1 MNKMTRKWWKSKIY
15 AKLDKWMIKVE
26 KYIKI
31 QDNTASRFWRE
42 ITTPKTKI
50 WKVKAKDG
58 KTEIRV
64 GSIKN

>member
-1 MNKMTRKWWKSKIY
+1 
-15 AKLDKWMIKVE
+15 MIKVE
-26 KYIKI
+26 KLIKT

-42 ITTPKTKI
+42 ITTLKTKI

-64 GSIKN
+64 GYIQN